1 MSREAARVYAEEQR
15 ERAERGGH
23 PRNSEGEAHYAA
35 GRHADS
41 PGEIPE
47 RGWWAILKRTYQ
59 VMGDKD
65 LGLMCA
71 GVAFYGFLSIFP
83 IVAAV
88 VLIYGLIAS
97 PETLQSQLEVIRPGI
112 PAGAYDII
120 QERLNALL
128 NQPQSTKGI
137 GLLVSLGLALW
148 SGSRGTNALV
158 LAIGEAYH
166 EDDDRNFIAS
176 AILSIVLTLGALV
189 FIGVALAAIAVIP
202 AVFNAFQLGPTFET
216 VVNWLRW
223 PVLAVFVIAAIAVLY
238 KLAPDRDDAKMRWL
252 TPGAAVAAV
261 LWMVLSALFSLYVEY
276 FGNYSATFGSL
287 ASAVVMMFWIYYSV
301 MVFVFGA
308 ALNGQME
315 LQTRRD
321 TTTGEHEEMGARGAF
336 VADNTPAAVDQ
347 GPKDERPAHPA

>member
-1 MSREAARVYAEEQR
+1 MSREAARAYYDQQR
-15 ERAERGGH
+15 EREERDGH
-23 PRNSEGEAHYAA
+23 PKKSEGEAHYAA
-35 GRHADS
+35 GRGADS
-41 PGEIPE
+41 PGEIPK

-88 VLIYGLIAS
+88 VLIYGLVAS
-97 PETLQSQLEVIRPGI
+97 PQTLQSQLEVLQPGI
-112 PAGAYDII
+112 PEAAYNII
-120 QERLNALL
+120 QERLTALL
-128 NQPQSTKGI
+128 EQPQSSKGI
-137 GLLVSLGLALW
+137 GLLISLGLALW
-148 SGSRGTNALV
+148 SGSRGTNALI
-158 LAIGEAYH
+158 LAVGEAYH
-166 EDDDRNFIAS
+166 EDDDRNFVAS

-189 FIGVALAAIAVIP
+189 FIGVALAAIAIIP
-202 AVFNAFQLGPTFET
+202 PILNNFQLGPTFET

-238 KLAPDRDDAKMRWL
+238 KLAPDRDDAQMKWL

-261 LWMVLSALFSLYVEY
+261 LWMVLSVAFSIYVEY

-287 ASAVVMMFWIYYSV
+287 AGAVVMMFWIYYSV

-315 LQTRRD
+315 LQTQRD
-321 TTTGEHEEMGARGAF
+321 TTVGAHDPMGARGAF

-347 GPKDERPAHPA
+347 GPKDDRPAHPA